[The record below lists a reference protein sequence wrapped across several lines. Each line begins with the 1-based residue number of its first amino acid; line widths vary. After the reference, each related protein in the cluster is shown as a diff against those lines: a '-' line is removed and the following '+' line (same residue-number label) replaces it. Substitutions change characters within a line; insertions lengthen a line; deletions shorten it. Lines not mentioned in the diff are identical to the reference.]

1 MTKMDANVDGR
12 IIPFGSLLRALA
24 IDELPQLFNV
34 LKGEMSIVGP
44 RPCLPSEF
52 EEYSETD
59 KKTHRHTSRPH
70 RILAGIGQE
79 SANFRAND
87 RLRHSVRSSKELPSI
102 HLHPT

>member
-1 MTKMDANVDGR
+1 MDAQGDKR

-34 LKGEMSIVGP
+34 LNGEMSIVGR

-59 KKTHRHTSRPH
+59 KNAPKHFPASPDFGRYRA
-70 RILAGIGQE
+70 RI
-79 SANFRAND
+79 S
-87 RLRHSVRSSKELPSI
+87 
-102 HLHPT
+102 